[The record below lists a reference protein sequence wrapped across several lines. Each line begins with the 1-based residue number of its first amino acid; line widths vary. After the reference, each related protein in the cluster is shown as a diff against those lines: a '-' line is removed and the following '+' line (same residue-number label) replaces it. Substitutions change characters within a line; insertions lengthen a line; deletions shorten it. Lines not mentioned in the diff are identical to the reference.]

1 MNEAKEEVGVIIPLP
16 KLCFLWSQGP
26 TKSFNCWRHHF
37 YYITN
42 KQFKNTKIQKEEVER
57 IEYWKYSTFKK
68 MVLEN
73 NVNVVPNYEEYK
85 TGIEI
90 MDTLL
95 LK

>member
-1 MNEAKEEVGVIIPLP
+1 
-16 KLCFLWSQGP
+16 
-26 TKSFNCWRHHF
+26 
-37 YYITN
+37 
-42 KQFKNTKIQKEEVER
+42 
-57 IEYWKYSTFKK
+57 